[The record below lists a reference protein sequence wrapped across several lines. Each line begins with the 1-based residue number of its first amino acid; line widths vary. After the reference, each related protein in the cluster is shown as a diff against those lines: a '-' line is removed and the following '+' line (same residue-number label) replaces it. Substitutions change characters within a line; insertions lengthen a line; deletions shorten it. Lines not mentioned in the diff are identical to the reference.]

1 MSIYINGIGNISPQN
16 TFGKRGFEGPVIA
29 AESGVYSI
37 VEPDYKAYIDPK
49 LLRRMAKIIKMGVA
63 AAAEALRDA
72 GIEKPDAITTATAL
86 GCTQDTDRFLTSMI
100 EYKEQTLSPTSFIQS
115 THNTIGGQIAL
126 QLGIHDYNM
135 CYTQRGASFESALL
149 DAILLLQNDEATQVL
164 AGGFDE
170 LIDRVRILQ
179 ERMGKY
185 RHSAAG
191 EGVAFFVLSKN
202 KSNSYA
208 RLLDVET
215 LYNPEN
221 IKEVDQSVLQFL
233 ERNGLTTADINVVV
247 SGRNGD
253 ETGDNWYNALSGF
266 DHAQQVVFK
275 PFCGEFQTAN
285 GFAMWLAAISL
296 HNGAVPAEFM
306 FGEQNPVEPK
316 NVLIYNHYQQ
326 RNHSFVLLSKSW

>member
-16 TFGKRGFEGPVIA
+16 TFGKRIFEGPVIA
-29 AESGVYSI
+29 AESGVFSI
-37 VEPDYKAYIDPK
+37 IDPDYKAYIDPK
-49 LLRRMAKIIKMGVA
+49 LLRRMAKIIKMGVTA
-63 AAAEALRDA
+63 ASEALRDA

-100 EYKEQTLSPTSFIQS
+100 EFNEQTLSPTSFIQS

-185 RHSAAG
+185 RHTSAG
-191 EGVAFFVLSKN
+191 EGATFFALSKKN
-202 KSNSYA
+202 ENAYA
-208 RLLDVET
+208 KLLDVET
-215 LYNPEN
+215 LYNPQNVEQVN
-221 IKEVDQSVLQFL
+221 VAANEFL
-233 ERNGLTTADINVVV
+233 NRNGLSASDINVLI

-253 ETGDNWYNALSGF
+253 ETGDIWYNSLSGF
-266 DHAQQVVFK
+266 EQAQQAVFK
-275 PFCGEFQTAN
+275 AFCGEYQTAS

-296 HNGAVPAEFM
+296 HNGAVPVEFI
-306 FGEQNPVEPK
+306 FGEQKSVVPQ

-326 RNHSFVLLSKSW
+326 RNHSFVLLTKC

>member
-16 TFGKRGFEGPVIA
+16 TFGKRNFEGPVIT
-29 AESGVYSI
+29 AESGVFSI
-37 VEPDYKAYIDPK
+37 IDPDYKAYIDPK

-63 AAAEALRDA
+63 AATEALRDA

-100 EYKEQTLSPTSFIQS
+100 EFKEQTLSPTSFIQS

-185 RHSAAG
+185 RHTTAG
-191 EGVAFFVLSKN
+191 EGAAFFVLSKS
-202 KSNSYA
+202 KSNAYA

-215 LYNPEN
+215 LYNPAN
-221 IKEVDQSVLQFL
+221 IEEVDQSVLQFL
-233 ERNGLTTADINVVV
+233 ERNNLSAADIDVMI
-247 SGRNGD
+247 SGRNG
-253 ETGDNWYNALSGF
+253 EESGDNWYKSLSGF
-266 DHAQQVVFK
+266 GHAQQVVFK
-275 PFCGEFQTAN
+275 PFCGEYQTAT
-285 GFAMWLAAISL
+285 GFAMWLAAVSL
-296 HNGAVPAEFM
+296 HNGAVPVEFIL
-306 FGEQNPVEPK
+306 GDQNPVEPT

-326 RNHSFVLLSKSW
+326 RNHSFILLSKC

>member
-16 TFGKRGFEGPVIA
+16 TFGKRGFEGPAIA
-29 AESGVYSI
+29 AENGVFSVI
-37 VEPDYKAYIDPK
+37 DPDYKAYIDPK
-49 LLRRMAKIIKMGVA
+49 LLRRMAKIIKMGVT

-72 GIEKPDAITTATAL
+72 GVEKPDAITTATAL

-100 EYKEQTLSPTSFIQS
+100 EFKEQTLSPTSFIQS

-185 RHSAAG
+185 RHTTAG
-191 EGVAFFVLSKN
+191 EGAAFFVLSKN
-202 KSNSYA
+202 KSNAYA

-215 LYNPEN
+215 LYSPKNTE
-221 IKEVDQSVLQFL
+221 EVDQSILQFL
-233 ERNGLTTADINVVV
+233 ERNNLAAADIDIIIT
-247 SGRNGD
+247 GRNGD
-253 ETGDNWYNALSGF
+253 ETGDDWYNALTAFG
-266 DHAQQVVFK
+266 HAQQAVFK
-275 PFCGEFQTAN
+275 PFCGEYQTAT
-285 GFAMWLAAISL
+285 GFAMWLAAVSL
-296 HNGAVPAEFM
+296 FNRAVPQEFV
-306 FGEQNPVEPK
+306 FGAQKSVEPK

-326 RNHSFVLLSKSW
+326 RNQSFILLTKC